1 MIYLITDLISYL
13 DEEKI
18 SDDITSLIVFHVMSH

>member
-1 MIYLITDLISYL
+1 MIYLMTDLISYL